1 MWRIVCL
8 ILVLLNVMGCEQ
20 EKVEETVWD
29 DQLKTIERAQ
39 DVENTVIEAAKQRRE
54 QESQATQ

>member
-1 MWRIVCL
+1 
-8 ILVLLNVMGCEQ
+8 MGCEQ